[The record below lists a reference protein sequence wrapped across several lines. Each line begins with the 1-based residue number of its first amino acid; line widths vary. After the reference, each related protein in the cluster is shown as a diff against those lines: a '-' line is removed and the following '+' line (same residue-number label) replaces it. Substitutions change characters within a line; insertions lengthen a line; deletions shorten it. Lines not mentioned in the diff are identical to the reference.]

1 MLSAVEGS
9 FKPEMTNYILRVHTS
24 VMKVTGGPGTLR
36 KFASEAEM
44 KGSTESGWA
53 SAQDRFGPVMVVR
66 MPVGQ
71 PGAGV
76 STLMLR

>member
-1 MLSAVEGS
+1 MGG
-9 FKPEMTNYILRVHTS
+9 
-24 VMKVTGGPGTLR
+24 TGNLR
-36 KFASEAEM
+36 KFASEAQM
-44 KGSTESGWA
+44 MGSTESGWA
-53 SAQDRFGPVMVVR
+53 SAQDKFGPATLVR

>member
-1 MLSAVEGS
+1 M
-9 FKPEMTNYILRVHTS
+9 KQ
-24 VMKVTGGPGTLR
+24 VMGGTGNLR
-36 KFASEAEM
+36 KFASEAQM
-44 KGSTESGWA
+44 MGSTESGWA
-53 SAQDRFGPVMVVR
+53 SAQDKFGPATLVR